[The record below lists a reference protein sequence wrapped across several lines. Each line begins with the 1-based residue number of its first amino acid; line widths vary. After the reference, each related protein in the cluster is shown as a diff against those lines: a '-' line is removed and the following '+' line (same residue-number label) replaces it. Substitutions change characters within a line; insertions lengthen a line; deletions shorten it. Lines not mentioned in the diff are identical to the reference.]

1 MTFDLRGFEL
11 DGEAGGNGAS
21 GRSGARPAAGADDD
35 PARDALDV
43 LAQAFGVVTERGAPG
58 SGARQRTWLDT
69 FDWRLSRAGL
79 ALEYSRA
86 SRGGRLLLSRD
97 DLPQAEQ
104 PVTGW
109 QPRRPLLAR
118 DLPAGPVRD
127 QIFKLISPRALLPV
141 ARAAGT
147 ISVTRLLNADGKTVA
162 RLIVDHS
169 TASQGDV
176 NPKTADLPPRLA
188 IAEVR
193 GYPGQARKAARLL
206 AGVPGVSPADQ
217 SVFAVALDAL
227 GRHPCDYTNG
237 VDAQI
242 TAQMPAPVAVATLLL
257 RLLDTLEQNV
267 DGVLRDIDTEFL
279 HDLRVA
285 VRRTRSAIKLLGG
298 VLPDGLA
305 GPYAAEFKWLGDL
318 TTPTRDLDVNLLG
331 FDAMA
336 GRLVAAS
343 AEDLE
348 PFRAFLLRR
357 RVKEFRRLAAG
368 LRSARFKAI
377 TDHWRKALV
386 EVRDAGGPRKRRR
399 EPTAAEL
406 ALATTG
412 RAFRKIVAHGSAI
425 TPESAP
431 EALHDLRK
439 RAKEL
444 RYLLEFF
451 APLHDPATYKKVVGD
466 LKQLQDSLGE
476 FQDSQVQRE
485 EIHALADAMLA
496 ERAAPAATL
505 LAMGEIA
512 ANLAISQAE
521 AREDFAVRF
530 ARFADPAGQ
539 ERFRILL
546 TEPTE
551 PTEPTS

>member
-431 EALHDLRK
+431 ESLHDLRK

>member
-86 SRGGRLLLSRD
+86 SRGGRLLL
-97 DLPQAEQ
+97 
-104 PVTGW
+104 
-109 QPRRPLLAR
+109 AR

-141 ARAAGT
+141 ARAAAT

-242 TAQMPAPVAVATLLL
+242 TAQMPAPVAVAMLLL

-285 VRRTRSAIKLLGG
+285 VRRTRSAIKLL
-298 VLPDGLA
+298 
-305 GPYAAEFKWLGDL
+305 
-318 TTPTRDLDVNLLG
+318 
-331 FDAMA
+331 
-336 GRLVAAS
+336 
-343 AEDLE
+343 
-348 PFRAFLLRR
+348 
-357 RVKEFRRLAAG
+357 
-368 LRSARFKAI
+368 
-377 TDHWRKALV
+377 
-386 EVRDAGGPRKRRR
+386 
-399 EPTAAEL
+399 
-406 ALATTG
+406 
-412 RAFRKIVAHGSAI
+412 
-425 TPESAP
+425 
-431 EALHDLRK
+431 
-439 RAKEL
+439 
-444 RYLLEFF
+444 
-451 APLHDPATYKKVVGD
+451 
-466 LKQLQDSLGE
+466 
-476 FQDSQVQRE
+476 
-485 EIHALADAMLA
+485 
-496 ERAAPAATL
+496 
-505 LAMGEIA
+505 
-512 ANLAISQAE
+512 
-521 AREDFAVRF
+521 
-530 ARFADPAGQ
+530 
-539 ERFRILL
+539 
-546 TEPTE
+546 
-551 PTEPTS
+551 

>member
-79 ALEYSRA
+79 ALEYEHA

-237 VDAQI
+237 VDAEI
-242 TAQMPAPVAVATLLL
+242 TAGMPAPVAVATLLL
-257 RLLDTLEQNV
+257 RLLDTLEQNT

-279 HDLRVA
+279 HDLRVS
-285 VRRTRSAIKLLGG
+285 VRRTRSAIKLLGD
-298 VLPDGLA
+298 VLPGDLA
-305 GPYAAEFKWLGDL
+305 DQYAAEFKWLGDL
-318 TTPTRDLDVNLLG
+318 TTPTRDLDVYLLG
-331 FDAMA
+331 FDSM
-336 GRLVAAS
+336 AAS
-343 AEDLE
+343 LLAAKPADLE
-348 PFRAFLLRR
+348 PFRAFLARR
-357 RVKEFRRLAAG
+357 RAREFRRLAVAI
-368 LRSARFKAI
+368 RSPRFR
-377 TDHWRKALV
+377 TVTEHWRKALV
-386 EVRDAGGPRKRRR
+386 EVRDARRPRSPRNRP
-399 EPTAAEL
+399 PTAADL
-406 ALATTG
+406 AIGRTERAYRRIITQG
-412 RAFRKIVAHGSAI
+412 RAIN
-425 TPESAP
+425 
-431 EALHDLRK
+431 
-439 RAKEL
+439 
-444 RYLLEFF
+444 
-451 APLHDPATYKKVVGD
+451 
-466 LKQLQDSLGE
+466 QDS
-476 FQDSQVQRE
+476 
-485 EIHALADAMLA
+485 A
-496 ERAAPAATL
+496 
-505 LAMGEIA
+505 
-512 ANLAISQAE
+512 
-521 AREDFAVRF
+521 
-530 ARFADPAGQ
+530 
-539 ERFRILL
+539 
-546 TEPTE
+546 
-551 PTEPTS
+551 